1 MCQQIFKD
9 AKKQEDSVI
18 AALSAKI
25 WFEWKILAT
34 ILVLLLVLRIQYDFP
49 GLVELPVIFW
59 LCYFW
64 INDAKYNKKSG
75 KMDFS
80 ENCSHRQ
87 RQKICPCH
95 LQNGW

>member
-1 MCQQIFKD
+1 M
-9 AKKQEDSVI
+9 I

-49 GLVELPVIFW
+49 GLVELPVIFGSV
-59 LCYFW
+59 
-64 INDAKYNKKSG
+64 ISGSMMQNIIKKSG